1 MPIFTAIIA
10 AAIPTAIYSM
20 LIWWLDR
27 YEKEPLS
34 LIAVAFLWGSLP
46 AITLAIVFEFVL
58 AVPLANSPLGP
69 DVATWGVAPLVEEP
83 VKALALVGLFLFAR
97 REFDGTL
104 DGIVYGSLVGFGFSM
119 TENVLYFMSYGSHD
133 SQLEA
138 IFWVRSV
145 LFGLNHAFFTSL
157 VGLALGPMRYDR
169 TLWRSLLALAA
180 GLTLAIL
187 FHSLHNF
194 AIRYQSAGLFVSWLI
209 QSGGV
214 IVVLAIAVLA
224 WRHER
229 HSMELELVDEIQ
241 AGVLTADDYTEI
253 MSSLKRVRRQSDALL
268 TRGWSRYRQV
278 RRLHH
283 LATELAFCKSHLR
296 LEDHYYSCDDRD
308 RLRQEI
314 RTLRAAL
321 NREETAWGKP

>member
-1 MPIFTAIIA
+1 MSIFIAIIA

-46 AITLAIVFEFVL
+46 AITLAIVFELVL
-58 AVPLANSPLGP
+58 AVPLAKTPLGP
-69 DVATWGVAPLVEEP
+69 GIAAWGVAPLVEEP
-83 VKALALVGLFLFAR
+83 IKALALVGLFLFAR

-104 DGIVYGSLVGFGFSM
+104 DGIVYGSLVGFGFAM
-119 TENVLYFMSYGSHD
+119 TENMLYFISSGSP
-133 SQLEA
+133 LGA

-157 VGLALGPMRYDR
+157 VGLALGPVRHDR
-169 TLWRSLLALAA
+169 TRWRSLLALAA
-180 GLTLAIL
+180 GLALAIL

-194 AIRYQSAGLFVSWLI
+194 AVRYQSAGLFVSWLI

-214 IVVLAIAVLA
+214 LVVLAIAVLA

-229 HSMELELVDEIQ
+229 RWMERELVDEIH
-241 AGVLTADDYTEI
+241 AGVLTSDDYAEI
-253 MSSLKRVRRQSDALL
+253 MSSLKRVRRQLNTLL
-268 TRGWSRYRQV
+268 TRGWGRYRQV

-296 LEDHYYSCDDRD
+296 LEDRYHSCDERD

-321 NREETAWGKP
+321 SKEEAAWSES